1 MVVRALFVRDVRL
14 IGGQNCTF
22 CGFGRINRVDPPYGF
37 SSECTSRVDIKTTFY
52 PAHYDGI
59 THFFLSRLQH
69 IQSRTQAWAT
79 TPAARRLMKRVRFVA
94 AAGIIGYLVY
104 SLSGMG
110 WGNLIR
116 DMPRTPWFYA
126 LVVVMYFLLP
136 IFETVA
142 YRFFIPA
149 RRTALLSVFI
159 RKKVL
164 NMDLMGYSGEVF
176 FLFWVKEKLGIARS
190 KMLRVMIDMGITSSM
205 GGFTASGLLLA
216 LLLFLDVL
224 PLDLLVGDTD
234 RTLLLGGLLVAA
246 VMVVAG
252 YQFRHTIFKLP
263 GRTIL
268 ALYGAHVGRFM
279 VNWVLQ
285 ILQWWVVLPDVS
297 FIVWGTMLAIW
308 TVTNR
313 LPFIVTRDLVAI
325 ALILEL
331 PAELLGGVE
340 TAIASML
347 LTRVAA
353 DRLLGLSLFLPLS
366 LVADSRN
373 ARVDGL
379 DTALRAEAIEYEEK
393 GAHDG

>member
-1 MVVRALFVRDVRL
+1 
-14 IGGQNCTF
+14 
-22 CGFGRINRVDPPYGF
+22 
-37 SSECTSRVDIKTTFY
+37 
-52 PAHYDGI
+52 
-59 THFFLSRLQH
+59 LSRLH
-69 IQSRTQAWAT
+69 DIRSRAEELAAT
-79 TPAARRLMKRVRFVA
+79 PVAKRLMKGLRYLA

-104 SLSGMG
+104 SLSGIG

-116 DMPRTPWFYA
+116 EMPRTPWFYV

-136 IFETVA
+136 IFETIA

-149 RRTALLSVFI
+149 RRSALLSVFI

-216 LLLFLDVL
+216 FLIFFDVL
-224 PLDLLVGDTD
+224 PLDLLIGDTD
-234 RTLLLGGLLVAA
+234 RTLILGGLLLGA
-246 VMVVAG
+246 VVAVAV
-252 YQFRHTIFKLP
+252 YQLRHTIFKLP
-263 GRTIL
+263 GKTIM
-268 ALYGAHVGRFM
+268 ALYGGHVARFM

-331 PAELLGGVE
+331 PPELLGGVE

-353 DRLLGLSLFLPLS
+353 DRLLGFGLFLPLS
-366 LVADSRN
+366 LFAGSQN
-373 ARVDGL
+373 ARAHGL
-379 DTALRAEAIEYEEK
+379 DTALRAEEDANDAR
-393 GAHDG
+393 GGQDG

>member
-1 MVVRALFVRDVRL
+1 MILQKKYLSGTQESPPWPSDEP
-14 IGGQNCTF
+14 
-22 CGFGRINRVDPPYGF
+22 RIAD
-37 SSECTSRVDIKTTFY
+37 
-52 PAHYDGI
+52 
-59 THFFLSRLQH
+59 FFLSRLHH
-69 IQSRTQAWAT
+69 IRSRAEALAAT
-79 TPAARRLMKRVRFVA
+79 PLARRLMQGGRYLA
-94 AAGIIGYLVY
+94 AAGVMGYLIY
-104 SLSGMG
+104 SLSGLG
-110 WGNLIR
+110 WGNLMEE
-116 DMPRTPWFYA
+116 MPRTPWFYV
-126 LVVVMYFLLP
+126 LVVAMYFLLP
-136 IFETVA
+136 LFETVA

-149 RRTALLSVFI
+149 RRRALLSVFI

-190 KMLRVMIDMGITSSM
+190 RMLRVMIDMGITSSM

-224 PLDLLVGDTD
+224 PLDLLIGDTD
-234 RTLLLGGLLVAA
+234 RTLVLGGLLVG
-246 VMVVAG
+246 MVIIVAG

-263 GRTIL
+263 GTTIL
-268 ALYGAHVGRFM
+268 ALYAAHVARFM
-279 VNWVLQ
+279 INYVLQ

-331 PAELLGGVE
+331 PGNLLGGVE

-353 DRLLGLSLFLPLS
+353 DRLLGFSLFLPLS
-366 LVADSRN
+366 LFTGSRN
-373 ARVDGL
+373 ARADGL
-379 DTALRAEAIEYEEK
+379 KTALQAETE
-393 GAHDG
+393 GARTPGEDDG